1 MAILNV
7 LETQPNSDKRN
18 EFLIVIDYLLTKTSD
33 EKHATSQAAIIKYAK
48 ETYKVDIRRDRIS
61 QILLHLSQLV
71 EKYPDKFPF
80 KLKVVSSNSASNSE
94 DASRRKYYISERAF
108 SDKEILKIV
117 SAIQSDKSISQE
129 ATSSLVNKFLKESA
143 SETKIA
149 ELKKKLGKKQRK
161 TSKYSDRGMSFLDTL
176 EDLADKEER
185 VWFTIRDYRDTDFDC
200 QHFSM
205 IRELR
210 KQNEHHGYIYSV
222 LEVNNRFVAVVYLS
236 DYKHAMITPVTNIV
250 ITDHLNLKDIS
261 DTIDYSLDN
270 DKYSSIDEWVEKH
283 YSGQDGRLI
292 RFEFKFTLDYTHEK
306 DIQYISSSFQ
316 KHWKKRMEYR
326 IVEREAETFHVN
338 DNGDL
343 EPIKVTVQDAYV
355 VVESTLPSFRHWYMD
370 YKVFSNVVIINPS
383 RMNDMLLGPLMNRLV
398 RRISKYGSRYDY
410 ELKRTPKPEY
420 QEFLERNVV
429 LLDRISVSE
438 RPVEGIPHKR
448 KE

>member
-1 MAILNV
+1 M
-7 LETQPNSDKRN
+7 
-18 EFLIVIDYLLTKTSD
+18 
-33 EKHATSQAAIIKYAK
+33 
-48 ETYKVDIRRDRIS
+48 
-61 QILLHLSQLV
+61 SQLV

-80 KLKVVSSNSASNSE
+80 KLGVVNSNSASNSE

-108 SDKEILKIV
+108 SDKEIVKIV
-117 SAIQSDKSISQE
+117 SAIQSDKSISPE
-129 ATSSLVNKFLKESA
+129 ATSSLVDKFLKENA
-143 SETKIA
+143 SEAKIL
-149 ELKKKLGKKQRK
+149 ELRKKLGKKQRK
-161 TSKYSDRGMSFLDTL
+161 ISKYSDRGMSYLDTL

-185 VWFTIRDYRDTDFDC
+185 VWFTIKDYDDTDFDC
-200 QHFSM
+200 QHFPM
-205 IRELR
+205 VRELR

-250 ITDHLNLKDIS
+250 ITDHLYLKDIS
-261 DTIDYSLDN
+261 DTIDYSLNN
-270 DKYSSIDEWVEKH
+270 DRYSSIDEWIEKH

-292 RFEFKFTLDYTHEK
+292 KFEFKFTLDFAHEK
-306 DIQYISSSFQ
+306 DVQYISSSFQ

-326 IVEREAETFHVN
+326 IVEREAESFHI
-338 DNGDL
+338 NGSGNL
-343 EPIKVTVQDAYV
+343 EPIKITVQDAYV

-429 LLDRISVSE
+429 LLDRMSVSE